1 MGTWTVGQFVVAQK
15 TSVVVVRV
23 IAGYEY
29 GGGDARGDRDGQA
42 VERDESESVVAVAA
56 EASGNSVR
64 RFTGAISSSHSG
76 RSYQLSVVCCSRE
89 NVRHFCCN
97 SVINPIKYENNAG
110 TGSVYEV
117 YVKEDS
123 APESRNGDVAG
134 VSGSVPVASHQLTQV
149 NNRYNN
155 FIKNES
161 DFLPN
166 EITFKEEC
174 VDLDDA
180 VESEVINIGSAVT
193 KLGKDA
199 LRYKIFEQ
207 SISAPDKNVVVYSHP
222 VTDVPS
228 SSTTTRLIDKDDP
241 RSRLHFVKYLKRDG
255 KTLKIWECGICSKEF
270 RHQYT
275 LMRHLPTHTDERN
288 FKCEACGKA
297 FRQLSTLSQHKA
309 IHSDARPYVC
319 EFCKK
324 TFNRVSTLI
333 SHRKTH
339 SEHKPHKCHVCG
351 KGFHQKGNL
360 RNHVFTHTNER
371 PYKCELCSKGFNQM
385 SNLVCHKVKAHAHA
399 DKMQYSCGVC
409 GKEFPRR
416 FALRSHEEYKHGIK
430 YRSTG
435 NAQSVTNETGNAGKS
450 KNVRI
455 IQLSNGDRNQTN
467 ESKEKDYFGSSDVID
482 SIVINKIDTKAMEMA
497 VLQGQTPFALYKP
510 AKGIPVLVKIS
521 PTANNKHMLTPA
533 TAEDLRMAGKI
544 TLNSTEAPDADGNKA
559 VQVKVPV
566 VATVTQNIE
575 LDGRSSF
582 VIEPPGAEQEQGK
595 LSCRSSKARW
605 RRGRC
610 APLFNLSSDD
620 LVTALDSQFS
630 PTVLNRNEL
639 DRQNGPGSTTSIDE
653 CNELLELAAQG
664 GIQFVRA
671 TEDGRYEVMT
681 NSEARDLMAQ
691 NSHDVTI
698 LDGEQADAIN
708 LANIRNNGDVIIG
721 DNDNQIMVLESGQKS
736 SGMSMDGI
744 EILDDKDIRI
754 LDSKSLDDR
763 FVDGM
768 TFLSQ
773 TKIDDL
779 LLGSKSLPIDG
790 DGALA
795 GHDDAMA
802 VTSSQ
807 QDLTSILGHPSNLTS
822 SQSSLSSLLMKN
834 HPPLSLLS
842 ETLPYLKSNQSLT
855 EDLNILG
862 VSPMEEHHSAQDY
875 DPKMKLSSVF
885 DDDCDTG
892 LMPFGQSDMKMLDS
906 GSQCMKVQSVE
917 HRLRM
922 ILIENTSTRHIY
934 MMYFLPQTFSDR
946 FSLPPPKIFPGLNE
960 VKILGPKNH
969 AHELITPHYQDTRFL
984 SPYEQFLKNTSMQNA
999 YVPNVA
1005 EVSEGC
1011 RKEVKILGKKLGTGI
1026 ITTTEEGDI
1035 VKVIDDKSKFESTM
1049 NFCDSALQQCATVSP
1064 RRMYR
1069 QPPMEN
1075 DTDNFLLQ
1083 VNTFENNYYKGDDKE
1098 NVFRNYAGWQSLFG
1112 FPEFR

>member
-1 MGTWTVGQFVVAQK
+1 MTLRGAGAGRQGLIRLIHGRRTIDAKMSHGNLLQGYNWETQYDDPQVQFPRPISDEVISGLR
-15 TSVVVVRV
+15 TS
-23 IAGYEY
+23 EM
-29 GGGDARGDRDGQA
+29 
-42 VERDESESVVAVAA
+42 
-56 EASGNSVR
+56 
-64 RFTGAISSSHSG
+64 
-76 RSYQLSVVCCSRE
+76 
-89 NVRHFCCN
+89 
-97 SVINPIKYENNAG
+97 
-110 TGSVYEV
+110 
-117 YVKEDS
+117 
-123 APESRNGDVAG
+123 
-134 VSGSVPVASHQLTQV
+134 
-149 NNRYNN
+149 
-155 FIKNES
+155 
-161 DFLPN
+161 
-166 EITFKEEC
+166 TFKEEC
-174 VDLDDA
+174 VDLDA
-180 VESEVINIGSAVT
+180 TVNSEVINIDGAVS
-193 KLGKDA
+193 KLVGKDA

-207 SISAPDKNVVVYSHP
+207 SVSAPDKNVVVYSHP
-222 VTDVPS
+222 VAEGPLPS
-228 SSTTTRLIDKDDP
+228 TTRLIDKDDP

-430 YRSTG
+430 YRSTN
-435 NAQSVTNETGNAGKS
+435 NAQSAVNEPNTGKS

-455 IQLSNGDRNQTN
+455 IQLYNGDRNQTS
-467 ESKEKDYFGSSDVID
+467 ESKEKDYFGSSDLMD

-497 VLQGQTPFALYKP
+497 LLQGQIPFALYKP

-521 PTANNKHMLTPA
+521 STANNKHILTPA
-533 TAEDLRMAGKI
+533 TAEDLRIAGKI
-544 TLNSTEAPDADGNKA
+544 TLNPAENSDTDGNKA

-566 VATVTQNIE
+566 VATVMQNIE
-575 LDGRSSF
+575 PDGRSSF
-582 VIEPPGAEQEQGK
+582 IIEPPGAEQEQ
-595 LSCRSSKARW
+595 
-605 RRGRC
+605 
-610 APLFNLSSDD
+610 DD

-630 PTVLNRNEL
+630 PSVLNRNEP
-639 DRQNGPGSTTSIDE
+639 DRQNGPSSTTSMDE

-681 NSEARDLMAQ
+681 NSEARDLMTQ

-708 LANIRNNGDVIIG
+708 LVNIRNNGDVIIG
-721 DNDNQIMVLESGQKS
+721 DNDNQIMVLESGQKP
-736 SGMSMDGI
+736 SGMPMDSI
-744 EILDDKDIRI
+744 EMLEDKDIRI

-763 FVDGM
+763 FADGM
-768 TFLSQ
+768 AFLSQ

-779 LLGSKSLPIDG
+779 LLGPKPLPIDG
-790 DGALA
+790 DGALV
-795 GHDDAMA
+795 GHEDAMA

-807 QDLTSILGHPSNLTS
+807 PDLTSILGHPSNLSTS

-834 HPPLSLLS
+834 HPPLSLFG

-862 VSPMEEHHSAQDY
+862 VSPMEDHHSEY
-875 DPKMKLSSVF
+875 DSKMKLSSVF

-892 LMPFGQSDMKMLDS
+892 LMSFGQPDMKMLDS
-906 GSQCMKVQSVE
+906 GSQCMK
-917 HRLRM
+917 
-922 ILIENTSTRHIY
+922 
-934 MMYFLPQTFSDR
+934 PFSDK
-946 FSLPPPKIFPGLNE
+946 FCLPPPKIYPGLNE

-969 AHELITPHYQDTRFL
+969 NHELVVPHYQDTRFL
-984 SPYEQFLKNTSMQNA
+984 SPYEQFLKNAYGQNV
-999 YVPNVA
+999 YVPNIVDPA
-1005 EVSEGC
+1005 FEGC

-1035 VKVIDDKSKFESTM
+1035 VKVIDEKSKFENTM
-1049 NFCDSALQQCATVSP
+1049 FCDNNSLQQCATVSP
-1064 RRMYR
+1064 RLHR

-1075 DTDNFLLQ
+1075 DADNFFQTGSPCSDFLNFGNRFAGKDMSPDGHIDRSQ
-1083 VNTFENNYYKGDDKE
+1083 KDDRGDSFTSGEMLNLD
-1098 NVFRNYAGWQSLFG
+1098 
-1112 FPEFR
+1112 

>member
-1 MGTWTVGQFVVAQK
+1 NT
-15 TSVVVVRV
+15 
-23 IAGYEY
+23 
-29 GGGDARGDRDGQA
+29 
-42 VERDESESVVAVAA
+42 
-56 EASGNSVR
+56 
-64 RFTGAISSSHSG
+64 AIS
-76 RSYQLSVVCCSRE
+76 
-89 NVRHFCCN
+89 
-97 SVINPIKYENNAG
+97 
-110 TGSVYEV
+110 SVYEV

-123 APESRNGDVAG
+123 GPESKNGDVAG
-134 VSGSVPVASHQLTQV
+134 VSGLGPVANLQLTQV
-149 NNRYNN
+149 INRCNN
-155 FIKNES
+155 FIDNS
-161 DFLPN
+161 DLRAS

-174 VDLDDA
+174 VDLDTAID
-180 VESEVINIGSAVT
+180 SEVINIDGTVT
-193 KLGKDA
+193 KLVGKDA

-207 SISAPDKNVVVYSHP
+207 SVSAPDKNVVVYSHP
-222 VTDVPS
+222 IAEAPPS
-228 SSTTTRLIDKDDP
+228 STPRLIDKDDP

-339 SEHKPHKCHVCG
+339 SEHKPHKCNVCG

-371 PYKCELCSKGFNQM
+371 PYKCELCGKGFNQM

-430 YRSTG
+430 YRSTS
-435 NAQSVTNETGNAGKS
+435 NAQSAVNEPNAGKS

-455 IQLSNGDRNQTN
+455 IQLYNGDRNQTS
-467 ESKEKDYFGSSDVID
+467 ESKEKDYFDSSDLMD

-497 VLQGQTPFALYKP
+497 LFQGQTPFALYKP

-521 PTANNKHMLTPA
+521 PTMNNNKHILTPA

-544 TLNSTEAPDADGNKA
+544 TLNPTETSDADGNKA

-566 VATVTQNIE
+566 VATVIQNIE
-575 LDGRSSF
+575 PDGRSSF
-582 VIEPPGAEQEQGK
+582 IIEPPGAEEEQGK
-595 LSCRSSKARW
+595 RQSCKA
-605 RRGRC
+605 RRGRKRR
-610 APLFNLSSDD
+610 APLFNLSSSDD

-630 PTVLNRNEL
+630 PSALNRNEP
-639 DRQNGPGSTTSIDE
+639 DRQNGPSSTTSMDE

-681 NSEARDLMAQ
+681 NSEARDLMTQ

-708 LANIRNNGDVIIG
+708 LVNIRNNGDVIIG

-736 SGMSMDGI
+736 SGMSMDAI
-744 EILDDKDIRI
+744 EILEDKDIRI

-779 LLGSKSLPIDG
+779 LLGPKPLPLDG

-802 VTSSQ
+802 VAPSQ
-807 QDLTSILGHPSNLTS
+807 QDLTSILGHPSNLSTS

-834 HPPLSLLS
+834 HPPLSLLG
-842 ETLPYLKSNQSLT
+842 ETLPYLKSSQSIA

-862 VSPMEEHHSAQDY
+862 ASPMEDHHSEY
-875 DPKMKLSSVF
+875 ESKLKLSSVF

-892 LMPFGQSDMKMLDS
+892 LIPFGQSDMKMFDS
-906 GSQCMKVQSVE
+906 GSQCMKP
-917 HRLRM
+917 
-922 ILIENTSTRHIY
+922 Y
-934 MMYFLPQTFSDR
+934 SDK
-946 FSLPPPKIFPGLNE
+946 FCFPPPKIFPGLNE

-969 AHELITPHYQDTRFL
+969 SHELIVPHPYQETRFL
-984 SPYEQFLKNTSMQNA
+984 SPYEQFLKNSMQNA
-999 YVPNVA
+999 YVSNTADPA
-1005 EVSEGC
+1005 SEGC

-1026 ITTTEEGDI
+1026 ITTTEDGDI
-1035 VKVIDDKSKFESTM
+1035 VKVVDDKSKFESTM
-1049 NFCDSALQQCATVSP
+1049 DFCDNALQQYTTVSP
-1064 RRMYR
+1064 RRLHR

-1075 DTDNFLLQ
+1075 DADNFLLQ
-1083 VNTFENNYYKGDDKE
+1083 TGSPSSDFLSFGNRFAGKDLSPDGHIDRSQRNDRGDSFTSGEMLD
-1098 NVFRNYAGWQSLFG
+1098 LD
-1112 FPEFR
+1112 

>member
-1 MGTWTVGQFVVAQK
+1 MSHGNLLQGYNYKTTISPRNVLFDFLGETQYDDSQVQFP
-15 TSVVVVRV
+15 RPIPDEV
-23 IAGYEY
+23 I
-29 GGGDARGDRDGQA
+29 
-42 VERDESESVVAVAA
+42 
-56 EASGNSVR
+56 
-64 RFTGAISSSHSG
+64 
-76 RSYQLSVVCCSRE
+76 SRE
-89 NVRHFCCN
+89 NVRHVHVCCN
-97 SVINPIKYENNAG
+97 SVINPIKYETDAAAN
-110 TGSVYEV
+110 SVYEV

-123 APESRNGDVAG
+123 GPELKNGDVAG
-134 VSGSVPVASHQLTQV
+134 IPGSGSVPNHHLTQV
-149 NNRYNN
+149 NNCYNN
-155 FIKNES
+155 FIKDEGDLLLS
-161 DFLPN
+161 

-174 VDLDDA
+174 MDDTA
-180 VESEVINIGSAVT
+180 IESEVINIGNAVT

-207 SISAPDKNVVVYSHP
+207 SVSAPDKNVVVYSHP
-222 VTDVPS
+222 VVEAPP

-371 PYKCELCSKGFNQM
+371 PYKCELCGKGFNQM
-385 SNLVCHKVKAHAHA
+385 SNLVCHKVKAHAHV

-435 NAQSVTNETGNAGKS
+435 NVQSTTNETGNAGKS

-455 IQLSNGDRNQTN
+455 IQLSNGDRNQMS
-467 ESKEKDYFGSSDVID
+467 ESREKDYFGSSDMVD

-497 VLQGQTPFALYKP
+497 LLQGQTPFALYKP
-510 AKGIPVLVKIS
+510 AKGIPILVKIS
-521 PTANNKHMLTPA
+521 STANNKHLSPLTIIHHLSQMLTPA
-533 TAEDLRMAGKI
+533 TAEDLRIAGKI
-544 TLNSTEAPDADGNKA
+544 TVNSTEASDADGNKA

-566 VATVTQNIE
+566 VATVIQNIE
-575 LDGRSSF
+575 PDGRSSF
-582 VIEPPGAEQEQGK
+582 VIEPPGAEQEQ
-595 LSCRSSKARW
+595 
-605 RRGRC
+605 
-610 APLFNLSSDD
+610 DD

-630 PTVLNRNEL
+630 PTVLNRNEP
-639 DRQNGPGSTTSIDE
+639 DRQNGPSSTTSMDE

-708 LANIRNNGDVIIG
+708 LVNIRNNGDVIIG

-736 SGMSMDGI
+736 SGMPMDGI
-744 EILDDKDIRI
+744 EILEDKDIRI

-768 TFLSQ
+768 AFLSQ

-790 DGALA
+790 DGSLA
-795 GHDDAMA
+795 SHDDAMA
-802 VTSSQ
+802 VTSNQ

-842 ETLPYLKSNQSLT
+842 ETLPYLKSNQSLS

-862 VSPMEEHHSAQDY
+862 VPPMEDHHSVQDY

-892 LMPFGQSDMKMLDS
+892 LISFGQSDMKMLDS
-906 GSQCMKVQSVE
+906 GSQCMKS
-917 HRLRM
+917 
-922 ILIENTSTRHIY
+922 
-934 MMYFLPQTFSDR
+934 FSDR
-946 FSLPPPKIFPGLNE
+946 FSLPPPKMYPGLNE
-960 VKILGPKNH
+960 IKILGPKTH
-969 AHELITPHYQDTRFL
+969 GHELLTPHYQDIRFL
-984 SPYEQFLKNTSMQNA
+984 SPYEQFLKNTSMQNTC
-999 YVPNVA
+999 VPNIA
-1005 EVSEGC
+1005 DTSEGC

-1035 VKVIDDKSKFESTM
+1035 VKVIDDKPKFENTM
-1049 NFCDSALQQCATVSP
+1049 DLCDNALQQCATVSP
-1064 RRMYR
+1064 RRLHR
-1069 QPPMEN
+1069 QPQMEN
-1075 DTDNFLLQ
+1075 DADNFLLQ
-1083 VNTFENNYYKGDDKE
+1083 AGSPCSDFLNFGNRLSGKDLSPDGHIDRSQKDDRGDNFTSEGMLD
-1098 NVFRNYAGWQSLFG
+1098 LD
-1112 FPEFR
+1112 

>member
-1 MGTWTVGQFVVAQK
+1 MSHGNLMQGYNWETQYDDPQVQFP
-15 TSVVVVRV
+15 RPIPDEV
-23 IAGYEY
+23 I
-29 GGGDARGDRDGQA
+29 
-42 VERDESESVVAVAA
+42 
-56 EASGNSVR
+56 
-64 RFTGAISSSHSG
+64 
-76 RSYQLSVVCCSRE
+76 
-89 NVRHFCCN
+89 
-97 SVINPIKYENNAG
+97 
-110 TGSVYEV
+110 SVYEV

-123 APESRNGDVAG
+123 GPESKNGDVPG
-134 VSGSVPVASHQLTQV
+134 VSGLGLVANHQLSQV
-149 NNRYNN
+149 INRYNS
-155 FIKNES
+155 FIKTES
-161 DFLPN
+161 DLQPSK
-166 EITFKEEC
+166 ITFKEEC
-174 VDLDDA
+174 VDLGVDSID
-180 VESEVINIGSAVT
+180 SEVINIDSTIT
-193 KLGKDA
+193 KLVGKDA

-207 SISAPDKNVVVYSHP
+207 SVNAPDKNVVVYSHP
-222 VTDVPS
+222 VAERPS
-228 SSTTTRLIDKDDP
+228 PPTTRLIDKDDP

-371 PYKCELCSKGFNQM
+371 PYKCELCGKGFNQM
-385 SNLVCHKVKAHAHA
+385 SNLVCHKVKAHAHV

-430 YRSTG
+430 YRSTN
-435 NAQSVTNETGNAGKS
+435 NAQSAVNEPNTGKS

-455 IQLSNGDRNQTN
+455 IQLYNGDRRQTS
-467 ESKEKDYFGSSDVID
+467 ESKEKDYFGSSDLTD
-482 SIVINKIDTKAMEMA
+482 SIMINKIDTKAMEIA
-497 VLQGQTPFALYKP
+497 LLQGQTPFALYKP

-521 PTANNKHMLTPA
+521 SAANNKHILTPA
-533 TAEDLRMAGKI
+533 TADDLRMAEKI
-544 TLNSTEAPDADGNKA
+544 TLNPTETSDADGNKA

-566 VATVTQNIE
+566 VATVMQNIE
-575 LDGRSSF
+575 PDGRSTF
-582 VIEPPGAEQEQGK
+582 IVEPPGAEQEQ
-595 LSCRSSKARW
+595 
-605 RRGRC
+605 
-610 APLFNLSSDD
+610 DD
-620 LVTALDSQFS
+620 LVTALDTQFS
-630 PTVLNRNEL
+630 PSVLNRNES
-639 DRQNGPGSTTSIDE
+639 DRQNGLNSTTSIDE

-708 LANIRNNGDVIIG
+708 LVNIRNNSDVIIG

-736 SGMSMDGI
+736 SGMSMDDI
-744 EILDDKDIRI
+744 EVLEDKDIRI

-768 TFLSQ
+768 SFLSQ

-779 LLGSKSLPIDG
+779 LLGPKSLPIDG

-795 GHDDAMA
+795 GHDDVMT

-807 QDLTSILGHPSNLTS
+807 QDLTSILGHPSNLSTS
-822 SQSSLSSLLMKN
+822 SQSSLSSLFMKN
-834 HPPLSLLS
+834 HTPLSLLS
-842 ETLPYLKSNQSLT
+842 ETLPYLKSNQSLA

-862 VSPMEEHHSAQDY
+862 VSPMEDHHSEY

-892 LMPFGQSDMKMLDS
+892 LVPFGQSDMKMLDP
-906 GSQCMKVQSVE
+906 GSQCMKS
-917 HRLRM
+917 
-922 ILIENTSTRHIY
+922 
-934 MMYFLPQTFSDR
+934 FSDK
-946 FSLPPPKIFPGLNE
+946 FCLPPPKLYPGLNE

-969 AHELITPHYQDTRFL
+969 SHEFMAPHYQDTRFL
-984 SPYEQFLKNTSMQNA
+984 SPYEQFLKNTSMQNVC
-999 YVPNVA
+999 VPNIIDA
-1005 EVSEGC
+1005 SEGC
-1011 RKEVKILGKKLGTGI
+1011 KKEVKILGKRLGTGI

-1035 VKVIDDKSKFESTM
+1035 VKVIDDKPKFENTLDL
-1049 NFCDSALQQCATVSP
+1049 CDNVLQQCTTMSP
-1064 RRMYR
+1064 RRLHR
-1069 QPPMEN
+1069 QPPIEN
-1075 DTDNFLLQ
+1075 DSDNFLLQ
-1083 VNTFENNYYKGDDKE
+1083 AGSPCSDFLNFGNRLAGKDLSPDGHIDRSQKDDRGDSFTSGEMLD
-1098 NVFRNYAGWQSLFG
+1098 LD
-1112 FPEFR
+1112 